1 MYTITPDSTGLRVD
15 GEIFGTYL
23 GSSISFLQDPP
34 PPDSLESKDC
44 VYIFLEVTP
53 STLNAEMHKD
63 WIPTLKTTNCRVM
76 AMVNTDQF
84 TTALLDTPK
93 LELMICKTQQCKS
106 WVQQQ
111 QESKP
116 RKIPILYSGFTSW
129 EPSTASSPDQG
140 GDHNDSTDRFT
151 RFLHVAGSS
160 PHKGTSNILQA
171 WLVNPHWP
179 PITITSH
186 NNQLVDIILAQIKQQ
201 LGISQLPP
209 NINHIDTKL
218 SRDEISNI
226 MTSHGV
232 HLCLSGMEGFG
243 HYLNEARAVGA
254 LCVTTD
260 YPPMN
265 ELVTSDAGILVE
277 PSNMLEWTNKLP
289 FANVETPQ
297 IIEMMNHVVLPMS
310 LAQRAE
316 RGERARMAFESG
328 RHHFCE
334 QMENL
339 ACYIRDCKKGDL
351 DCAAKLFGWTD
362 EG

>member
-1 MYTITPDSTGLRVD
+1 MASSAIQSWIKRISTPCSVLAVVLAVFLAHPSTREPASQLVKNVYQLLGVRSSPSWTSSVYTITPDSTGLRVD

-23 GSSISFLQDPP
+23 GSSTSLLKDPP

-53 STLNAEMHKD
+53 SNLNADMHKD
-63 WIPTLKTTNCRVM
+63 WISHLKTTHCRVM

-84 TTALLDTPK
+84 TTALLDTPQ
-93 LELMICKTQQCKS
+93 LELMICKTHQCKS
-106 WVQQQ
+106 WVRQQ
-111 QESKP
+111 QESRG
-116 RKIPILYSGFTSW
+116 RKIPILYSGFTSI
-129 EPSTASSPDQG
+129 EPSTPSSSDQG
-140 GDHNDSTDRFT
+140 GDDNNNNAHRFT

-186 NNQLVDIILAQIKQQ
+186 NNQLVDIILKQIKQQ

-243 HYLNEARAVGA
+243 
-254 LCVTTD
+254 
-260 YPPMN
+260 
-265 ELVTSDAGILVE
+265 
-277 PSNMLEWTNKLP
+277 
-289 FANVETPQ
+289 
-297 IIEMMNHVVLPMS
+297 
-310 LAQRAE
+310 
-316 RGERARMAFESG
+316 
-328 RHHFCE
+328 
-334 QMENL
+334 
-339 ACYIRDCKKGDL
+339 
-351 DCAAKLFGWTD
+351 
-362 EG
+362 